1 MVDAKEAL
9 ANGDKLDAV
18 QAFST
23 GPRNCIGRK
32 YVVPT
37 AASFFPT
44 LFLCN
49 PEMFSRRSTL
59 SNAHHALADTWLSL
73 AYTEMR
79 LILAHIIY
87 AFDMELV
94 DGSKGWIERQRAFN
108 VWDRGPLN
116 VRLFAAGNRK

>member
-37 AASFFPT
+37 ASFFPT

-49 PEMFSRRSTL
+49 QEMFSHTGTP
-59 SNAHHALADTWLSL
+59 SNAHRALADTWPSL

-87 AFDMELV
+87 AFDMELA
-94 DGSKGWIERQRAFN
+94 DDSKRWIERQRAFN